1 MRTAVITDI
10 HANIDALDAVLADCD
25 SAGATEVIAL
35 GDLVGYGH
43 DPEAV
48 IQRLM
53 ERKVLSVMGNHEMA
67 LLEDSYL
74 ASFNGEAAKAIRLH
88 REWLSKASMD
98 YIQSLPRVIV
108 RHGARFVHGLPPD
121 SVIHYVSRTPE
132 KRVSRIMEL
141 LKERISFTG
150 HTHLMSWF
158 ERRPHGGVS
167 GDPVNR
173 EYLNPPGLA
182 GHSHGDGSGD
192 HGWQGR
198 SDRLGLE
205 GHRHGVSDDEPDG
218 LKRGAFQPEHLSPL
232 QLDGMCRYL
241 ISAGSV
247 GQPRDGVWH
256 AKYVIWDREK
266 RCIEPRYVVY
276 DNRQAARKI
285 EKRGLPKRFS
295 SKLLG

>member
-53 ERKVLSVMGNHEMA
+53 ERKISSVMGNHEMA

-158 ERRPHGGVS
+158 ERH
-167 GDPVNR
+167 
-173 EYLNPPGLA
+173 PPGLEDR
-182 GHSHGDGSGD
+182 SHG
-192 HGWQGR
+192 
-198 SDRLGLE
+198 
-205 GHRHGVSDDEPDG
+205 VPDDEIEG

-256 AKYVIWDREK
+256 AKYVIWDRET

-295 SKLLG
+295 SKLL